1 MTDTGNAVGDEVV
14 EELTE
19 AILEPVLT
27 AALDAFRM
35 SDRIARTPECK
46 ALKSEDDQLQYITDA
61 IVARARSASLP
72 TGADWTEP
80 TTQNLKTAL
89 SHWSAKLRRNADLD
103 AEPQPADNTLYWD
116 FGVDEAQGSK
126 ANFGLRHTVIYTSS
140 IASFIWQHHSC
151 ILMERTGVRSPWH
164 AYAVAFQR
172 AKSPLIAFPLAP
184 PPLRP
189 AALFVSDL
197 NRQSNRQLSSPTLPG
212 ATSILMSGL
221 STTTLSATLLNDT
234 LVTCNKLHQ
243 LLAPEPAVATTGSRR
258 LRDDRATH
266 VARSERRPM
275 SAISRYAA
283 SSKEISRLATE
294 LRSPDGLTKAIL
306 ESHPPVGGRSVFSMY
321 PSFDFRERLRP
332 FVEQLPVEP
341 SLQHHDPDSFVAP
354 KPEGDAIDVQWE
366 YEREVGFGFIT
377 PDEAVRNIETLVSH
391 LHQDGD
397 GALKM
402 LLTTIREGLLIAVS
416 NLAATLTVD
425 ET

>member
-1 MTDTGNAVGDEVV
+1 
-14 EELTE
+14 
-19 AILEPVLT
+19 
-27 AALDAFRM
+27 
-35 SDRIARTPECK
+35 
-46 ALKSEDDQLQYITDA
+46 
-61 IVARARSASLP
+61 
-72 TGADWTEP
+72 
-80 TTQNLKTAL
+80 
-89 SHWSAKLRRNADLD
+89 
-103 AEPQPADNTLYWD
+103 
-116 FGVDEAQGSK
+116 
-126 ANFGLRHTVIYTSS
+126 
-140 IASFIWQHHSC
+140 
-151 ILMERTGVRSPWH
+151 
-164 AYAVAFQR
+164 
-172 AKSPLIAFPLAP
+172 
-184 PPLRP
+184 
-189 AALFVSDL
+189 
-197 NRQSNRQLSSPTLPG
+197 
-212 ATSILMSGL
+212 MSGL

-341 SLQHHDPDSFVAP
+341 SLQHHDPDSFAAP